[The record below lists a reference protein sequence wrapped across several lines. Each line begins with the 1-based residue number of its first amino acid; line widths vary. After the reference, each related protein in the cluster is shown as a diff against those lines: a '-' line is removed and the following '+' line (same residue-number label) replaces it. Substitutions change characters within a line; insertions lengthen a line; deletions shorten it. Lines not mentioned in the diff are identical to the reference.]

1 MHSRSGKTADFPAH
15 SPGMRAYAYVFG
27 GRPAMNV
34 HPPSASVLERR
45 QAPPL
50 RFFAQKARL
59 ASIAER
65 SRANLLRYFALINGF
80 PLAAGT
86 WERPTNNTN
95 TRMVTM
101 KGIIEISCVETTA
114 LEPSTIFRPEHMPNS
129 RQAHIAP

>member
-34 HPPSASVLERR
+34 RPPSASVLERR

-50 RFFAQKARL
+50 RFCAQKPGRIHFGTQPGDFQHHL
-59 ASIAER
+59 V
-65 SRANLLRYFALINGF
+65 LINGF

-86 WERPTNNTN
+86 WERPTNKTS

-101 KGIIEISCVETTA
+101 NGIIEISWVETTE